1 MEKGQSSSGSD
12 FYTYRYLA
20 TEGFLPGY
28 NFPRLPLYAF
38 IPAAKSAVLQR
49 PRFLAIAEF
58 GPNSLIYHEGRA
70 YRVTKAKLPAEGRME
85 NGQLSTST
93 LILCGECG
101 AAHVDELQERCH
113 ACGSSLGGAER
124 IETVFRID
132 NVETTPSLR
141 ITANDEDRQR
151 RGFEVQTVF
160 QWPVQNGEAQ
170 VRSLVLRNAEG
181 PLLHLDYGAATKLSR
196 INKGLRRRKSKSI
209 FGFFIDPQS
218 GRWIKDP
225 ANGDDDDGMGDP
237 TSAKPQRIVPIVED
251 HKNAMLVRP
260 MVNFND
266 IQMATFQHALIRGV
280 QIEFELEEGELLG
293 EPLPTR
299 DLRNAVL
306 LYEATEGG
314 AGVLN
319 RLVSDPASMAAVARR
334 ALKLMHYLEPYTPE
348 GLSEADDACVAGCY
362 RCILSYYNQPDHEH
376 IDRKDSAVI
385 EFLCSLAGEQVLAD
399 DVTEASDPWLAAFQ
413 SWGLPRP
420 TPLTLGGTSLPFYW
434 PSRDVL
440 AMTAPPSPELASE
453 AAARGVLDIVV
464 LPSEPSVS
472 APADLISAL
481 GVS

>member
-1 MEKGQSSSGSD
+1 
-12 FYTYRYLA
+12 
-20 TEGFLPGY
+20 
-28 NFPRLPLYAF
+28 
-38 IPAAKSAVLQR
+38 
-49 PRFLAIAEF
+49 
-58 GPNSLIYHEGRA
+58 
-70 YRVTKAKLPAEGRME
+70 
-85 NGQLSTST
+85 
-93 LILCGECG
+93 
-101 AAHVDELQERCH
+101 
-113 ACGSSLGGAER
+113 
-124 IETVFRID
+124 
-132 NVETTPSLR
+132 
-141 ITANDEDRQR
+141 
-151 RGFEVQTVF
+151 
-160 QWPVQNGEAQ
+160 
-170 VRSLVLRNAEG
+170 VLRNAEG

-260 MVNFND
+260 MINFND

-348 GLSEADDACVAGCY
+348 GLSEAEDACVAGCY

-385 EFLCSLAGEQVLAD
+385 EFLCSLAGEQVIAD
-399 DVTEASDPWLAAFQ
+399 DVAEASDPWLAAFQ
-413 SWGLPRP
+413 RWGLPSP
-420 TPLTLGGTSLPFYW
+420 TSLTLGGISHPFYW

-440 AMTAPPSPELASE
+440 AVTAPPSPELASE

-464 LPSEPSVS
+464 LPSEPGVS
-472 APADLISAL
+472 APADLVSAL